1 MSRWLLKENWLR
13 LILIKKNTS
22 PKVSIGLPVF
32 NSELTVRKTIKSL
45 LGQSFTDF
53 ELIISDNA
61 STDCTQEI
69 CKEYA
74 NSDSRIKY
82 IRQPKNLGLYGNFKV
97 VLDEACGDY
106 FMWSAA
112 DDIRSSCFIEK
123 NFQFLSQHLEYVAST
138 SKNYFEGEE
147 LKVESHIKFSIEGT
161 LNERLKSF
169 ITNCLS
175 SHGIFYS
182 LIRIENLRNCEEI
195 GKRIIAADWIID
207 VHLLSSG
214 PIKRIDEGYIISG
227 RNGVSDSV
235 SPYKS
240 FQNHFIEYIFPLY
253 LFSKYFLTLIMKSD
267 QLSITEKKILLFML
281 IRVNLI
287 LSFSKFLVMLKNVPG
302 YKFLR
307 EKIQ

>member
-1 MSRWLLKENWLR
+1 MVCDSKAPR
-13 LILIKKNTS
+13 
-22 PKVSIGLPVF
+22 VSIGMPVF
-32 NSELTVRKTIKSL
+32 NAEKYLQNSL
-45 LGQSFTDF
+45 DALLSQTYSNF

-61 STDCTQEI
+61 SLDKTKEI
-69 CKEYA
+69 CEQYA
-74 NSDSRIKY
+74 KNDKRIKY
-82 IRQPKNLGLYGNFKV
+82 ILQTENIGVTKNFQFVFDQAVGQ
-97 VLDEACGDY
+97 Y
-106 FMWSAA
+106 FMWAAA

-123 NFQFLSQHLEYVAST
+123 NINFLDLHLEYVAST
-138 SKNYFEGEE
+138 SKNYFEGDE
-147 LKVESHIKFSIEGT
+147 LEPEKHITFAIEGD
-161 LNERLKSF
+161 LNERLKAF
-169 ITNCLS
+169 IRNCLS

-182 LIRIENLRNCEEI
+182 LIRIEYLRNCEAI

-214 PIKRIDEGYIISG
+214 PIKRIDEGYMISG
-227 RNGVSDSV
+227 RSGVSNSV
-235 SPYKS
+235 SPYKL